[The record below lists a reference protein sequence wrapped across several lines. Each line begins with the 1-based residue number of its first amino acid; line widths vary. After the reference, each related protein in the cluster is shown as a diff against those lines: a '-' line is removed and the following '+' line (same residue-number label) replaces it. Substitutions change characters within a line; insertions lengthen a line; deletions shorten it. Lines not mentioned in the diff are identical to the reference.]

1 VPKKKLS
8 DEKHNHSEMFIQS
21 PTQHHSSSRRRNEC
35 FFLRE
40 GARFRTQRHVITIL
54 LTKTCNLSWNC
65 CANANPRS
73 RRNRNRCRRGAA
85 FVAFALPD
93 GQRDMRESARLRKTV
108 KQQKGPKTRKKGQ
121 CKKIWYFK
129 AFGVHACVRAGV
141 GVVVGWVVERRV

>member
-40 GARFRTQRHVITIL
+40 SARFRTQRHVITIL

-65 CANANPRS
+65 CANANPKS
-73 RRNRNRCRRGAA
+73 RRNRNRCMRGAA
-85 FVAFALPD
+85 FIAFALPD
-93 GQRDMRESARLRKTV
+93 GQRDMRE
-108 KQQKGPKTRKKGQ
+108 
-121 CKKIWYFK
+121 
-129 AFGVHACVRAGV
+129 
-141 GVVVGWVVERRV
+141 